1 MNPAISHT
9 HERRT
14 LPYLMTYTLSSI
26 IILLSIDAIAIV
38 SVPTFSPHG
47 IRSSTR
53 SIISTS
59 SLISLSPYP
68 THPPTNCQLTAVP
81 QKNDDR
87 NDDNIIFENPSTQD
101 DGTNTN
107 INTNTNT
114 ETNRKKE
121 KLLRVIEPTT

>member
-1 MNPAISHT
+1 MNPAIGHT
-9 HERRT
+9 HEGRT

-81 QKNDDR
+81 QKNDR
-87 NDDNIIFENPSTQD
+87 NDDYIIFEIPSTQD

-107 INTNTNT
+107 TNT
-114 ETNRKKE
+114 ETN
-121 KLLRVIEPTT
+121 